1 MNTKDTN
8 IAYLVIFLLGL
19 LGLLIYFFIDN
30 STLLTFSLAF
40 IFFGWFSMKLETIQY
55 NVEFMRM
62 AKSRQ
67 RHHDPNLDNPRV
79 KPVNDIQATKRPP
92 RYRSQ

>member
-1 MNTKDTN
+1 MNIKDTN

-30 STLLTFSLAF
+30 HTLLTFSLAF
-40 IFFGWFSMKLETIQY
+40 IFFGWFSMKLETIHN
-55 NVEFMRM
+55 NVEYMRM

-67 RHHDPNLDNPRV
+67 KHHNSELDRPRV
-79 KPVNDIQATKRPP
+79 NPVNDIQVTKRPP
-92 RYRSQ
+92 RYRSR